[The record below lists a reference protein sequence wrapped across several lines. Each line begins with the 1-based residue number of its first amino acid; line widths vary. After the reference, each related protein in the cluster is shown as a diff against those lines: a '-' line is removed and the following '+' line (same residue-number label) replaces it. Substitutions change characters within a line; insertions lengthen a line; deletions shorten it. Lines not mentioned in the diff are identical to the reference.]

1 MDVNKILCAK
11 LKNPSHPYR
20 AKLKALGIPQSV
32 AAYNLGVGY
41 QQFIKYLAGSCQMP
55 VAVEKKLDRLLQDI
69 KS

>member
-1 MDVNKILCAK
+1 MDKNLRSK
-11 LKNPSHPYR
+11 LKDPSHPYR
-20 AKLKALGIPQSV
+20 AKLKAAGIPQSV

-55 VAVEKKLDRLLQDI
+55 SQVEKKLDKLLQDI